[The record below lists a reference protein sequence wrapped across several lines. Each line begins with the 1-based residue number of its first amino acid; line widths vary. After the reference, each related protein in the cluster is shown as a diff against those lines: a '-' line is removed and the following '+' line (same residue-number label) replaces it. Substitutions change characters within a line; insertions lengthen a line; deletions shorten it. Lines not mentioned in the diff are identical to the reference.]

1 MLLPSGQPPAPISSF
16 SRPQASGLVCL
27 PVKQAPM
34 FLPCTAAV
42 LFSMASFT
50 AMPVIK
56 FWKPFAGFRCDWS
69 ATDANIAAKIKT
81 GTLFYLKI
89 TVSGEVTK

>member
-1 MLLPSGQPPAPISSF
+1 M
-16 SRPQASGLVCL
+16 
-27 PVKQAPM
+27 
-34 FLPCTAAV
+34 
-42 LFSMASFT
+42 
-50 AMPVIK
+50 K